1 MMIHTKTSSA
11 KNREHAIFSEKVV
24 FGIESICKCLSLPP
38 MSKCSNN
45 DAYIL
50 PVHSEKLCGI
60 YYLGNNVFSI
70 VL

>member
-1 MMIHTKTSSA
+1 MIHTKTSSA

-24 FGIESICKCLSLPP
+24 FGIESICKCLSLRQ
-38 MSKCSNN
+38 MSKSSNN
-45 DAYIL
+45 DAHIL
-50 PVHSEKLCGI
+50 RVHSEKLCGI